1 MLNLCQ
7 SFRPLGSV
15 LLLAVAARAFTLSSF
30 EPTAS
35 LQSSLRATGNS
46 DAESSD
52 QSGAVSRREMSSI
65 LVGVAVLP
73 FMGAGNANA
82 FANKISDKY
91 DDRPK
96 RRGPQPKDLGVA
108 TRKDMIGEEY
118 TGLKNCGPA
127 PNCFCSTDD
136 AEDDPDH
143 VIPAW
148 LWPEGYDQEAAF
160 KELEAVV
167 NEYSP
172 GQGGIDG
179 GGFAIQKSDP
189 AKGYLY
195 AQFEA
200 LKNGYVDDLE
210 FAVVS
215 GMGDRAVQLRSSS
228 RVGYLDYGVNAKR
241 VNYIAK
247 ALKAKG
253 WNAPGVDFKTHPD
266 YASQNNVA

>member
-1 MLNLCQ
+1 M
-7 SFRPLGSV
+7 SRVPSMRP
-15 LLLAVAARAFTLSSF
+15 
-30 EPTAS
+30 P
-35 LQSSLRATGNS
+35 
-46 DAESSD
+46 
-52 QSGAVSRREMSSI
+52 
-65 LVGVAVLP
+65 P
-73 FMGAGNANA
+73 FPVEAGNATVKPVNA
-82 FANKISDKY
+82 LPTTEADHYVVIGAGKTAIDAMLHLLGRGVDQRHVTWIVPQDMWIMLRDKFFEGGTALPTY
-91 DDRPK
+91 SALINALLCHDSV
-96 RRGPQPKDLGVA
+96 LG
-108 TRKDMIGEEY
+108 
-118 TGLKNCGPA
+118 
-127 PNCFCSTDD
+127 
-136 AEDDPDH
+136 
-143 VIPAW
+143 
-148 LWPEGYDQEAAF
+148 AF